1 MARGT
6 GRRVSLRLP
15 KELIRVWKAPQ
26 KGFFHIFSYLVT
38 TRADARAQHGEQA
51 RGRGPMRAAHLPH
64 RFFDDAPQCAAPPGM
79 NCCHRPM
86 FWICQE
92 HGQAVGSSHRQED
105 AGLISQ
111 QDIAFR
117 LSRAGIS
124 SRRAP
129 GKAILKFAA
138 PSVTNLINDR
148 RMDLP

>member
-1 MARGT
+1 M
-6 GRRVSLRLP
+6 
-15 KELIRVWKAPQ
+15 
-26 KGFFHIFSYLVT
+26 H
-38 TRADARAQHGEQA
+38 
-51 RGRGPMRAAHLPH
+51 AAHLPH
-64 RFFDDAPQCAAPPGM
+64 RFFDDAPKCAAPPGM
-79 NCCHRPM
+79 NGRHHAM

-117 LSRAGIS
+117 LSKAGLS
-124 SRRAP
+124 GRRAP
-129 GKAILKFAA
+129 GKAKLKFAA